1 MTASFARAHSRG
13 SGLGL
18 TTLVRW
24 EERGGTALEKWG
36 SVRDEIPPNTE
47 LCRAWTGSDHRP
59 DGFSS
64 FGPRDH
70 GARLVALS
78 SLALSI
84 SVLLQGV
91 SARLRMGFQP
101 QSRWDRFRVGSSIQ
115 TGGRR
120 SVFCAWDGCLRNC
133 SDDSAQCLDMG
144 GERRLRVRRN
154 LLISSHFVPFC
165 PIVES

>member
-1 MTASFARAHSRG
+1 MTASFARAHSRR

-18 TTLVRW
+18 ITSVRW
-24 EERGGTALEKWG
+24 EERGGTALEQWG

-47 LCRAWTGSDHRP
+47 LCRARTGSDDGQ

-84 SVLLQGV
+84 SLLLQGV
-91 SARLRMGFQP
+91 PASLRMGLSTAVKMGLFSGWQFHTVP
-101 QSRWDRFRVGSSIQ
+101 NSS
-115 TGGRR
+115 TY
-120 SVFCAWDGCLRNC
+120 
-133 SDDSAQCLDMG
+133 
-144 GERRLRVRRN
+144 
-154 LLISSHFVPFC
+154 
-165 PIVES
+165 